1 MIKQLSSATVTEGLA
16 ERAARPLSASPRPFL
31 RWAGSKRMLLRQLIE
46 VLPAAYGTYY
56 EPFLGGG
63 SLFFLLQPDHA
74 VLSDSCSDLVATY
87 EAIRDN
93 PSAVLR
99 CLSPLR
105 PDRKLFYAIRE
116 SRSTARFKR
125 AAEFI
130 YLNKTCWNG
139 LYRVNASGD
148 FNVPYGAPRTDAI
161 VDPDNLRRCAAA
173 LAVPEVTLAAVD
185 FEDALLNAKSGD
197 LVFLDPPYV
206 TQHNNNG
213 FVDYNELI
221 FSWHDQERVAS
232 VAARLV
238 AMGVHVLVT
247 NAYHQDVLDL
257 YDGFQVTALSRQS
270 TIASSASKRGAVTE
284 ALLWST
290 ATNGR

>member
-1 MIKQLSSATVTEGLA
+1 MTQPLPPATSTESLA
-16 ERAARPLSASPRPFL
+16 ERAAKSLSASPRPFL
-31 RWAGSKRMLLRQLIE
+31 RWAGSKRMLLRQLLE
-46 VLPAAYGTYY
+46 VVPATYGTYR
-56 EPFLGGG
+56 EPFLGGA
-63 SLFFLLQPDHA
+63 SLFFLLQPSRA
-74 VLSDSCSDLVATY
+74 ALSDSCTDLVATY

-99 CLSPLR
+99 CLAPLR
-105 PDRKLFYAIRE
+105 PDRKRFYAVRE
-116 SRSTARFKR
+116 NRSTARFKR

-139 LYRVNASGD
+139 LYRVNANGH

-161 VDPDNLRRCAAA
+161 VDPENLRCCSAA
-173 LAVPEVTLAAVD
+173 LAGDGVTLAAVD
-185 FEDALLNAKSGD
+185 FEDALLDTRPGD

-232 VAARLV
+232 VATRLA
-238 AMGVHVLVT
+238 AMGAHVLVT

-257 YDGFQVTALSRQS
+257 YDGFQVAALSRRS

-290 ATNGR
+290 GTTGD

>member
-1 MIKQLSSATVTEGLA
+1 
-16 ERAARPLSASPRPFL
+16 
-31 RWAGSKRMLLRQLIE
+31 MLLPQILE
-46 VLPAAYGTYY
+46 VMPATYGTYR

-63 SLFFLLQPDHA
+63 SLFFLLQPGQA
-74 VLSDSCSDLVATY
+74 SLSDACTDLVATY
-87 EAIRDN
+87 QAIRDN

-99 CLSPLR
+99 CLAPLR
-105 PDRKLFYAIRE
+105 PDRELFYTVRE
-116 SRSTARFKR
+116 NRSAARFKR

-139 LYRVNASGD
+139 LYRVNANGD
-148 FNVPYGAPRTDAI
+148 FNVPYGAPRTDTI
-161 VDPDNLRRCAAA
+161 VDPENLRSCSAA
-173 LAVPEVTLAAVD
+173 LAGPRVKVTSLD
-185 FEDALLNAKSGD
+185 FEDALLDTQPGD

-221 FSWHDQERVAS
+221 FSWHDQERVAR
-232 VAARLV
+232 VATRL
-238 AMGVHVLVT
+238 AALGAHVLVT

-257 YDGFQVTALSRQS
+257 YEGFQVTALNRRS

-290 ATNGR
+290 GAIGD